1 MKFRIATIFS
11 VTIFFGSVQ
20 VQASGIPKTQSFPVW
35 QQQISV
41 AVDEFMSSWS
51 TQARIS
57 QQTDI
62 EYSIGSLDSRLN
74 FPPCQ
79 QTPTVESN
87 REARAGK
94 LTVKVS
100 CETGKRWSLYV
111 PLEIRRMHPV
121 VFLSN
126 TLPRMASI
134 SQGDLTLK
142 KANIDEL
149 GYGYFTTLE
158 DAAGM
163 IARRTLNAGEPLAPN
178 QVSPP
183 KLVNK
188 GDAVLIEASNDS
200 ISVKMPG
207 LAMADGRKGQQ
218 IPVKNTQSQRLIRA
232 KVVAN
237 GLVKVPL

>member
-1 MKFRIATIFS
+1 MKFRISTIYS
-11 VTIFFGSVQ
+11 MVIFICSLSA
-20 VQASGIPKTQSFPVW
+20 QASSTANTQAFPVW

-51 TQARIS
+51 TQAKINDY
-57 QQTDI
+57 TEI
-62 EYSIGSLDSRLN
+62 EYEIGSLDPRLN
-74 FPPCQ
+74 LPPCQ

-100 CETGKRWSLYV
+100 CDTGKPWGLYV
-111 PLEIRRMHPV
+111 PLTIKRMHPI
-121 VFLSN
+121 VFIDN
-126 TLPRMASI
+126 TLPRMSAI
-134 SQGDLTLK
+134 SESDLVMK

-149 GYGYFTTLE
+149 GYGYFTSIE
-158 DAAGM
+158 DATGM
-163 IARRTLNAGEPLAPN
+163 IARRTLNAGEPLIPN
-178 QVSPP
+178 QVEPP

-188 GDAVLIEASNDS
+188 GDSVLIEASSAS

-232 KVVAN
+232 KVVAS